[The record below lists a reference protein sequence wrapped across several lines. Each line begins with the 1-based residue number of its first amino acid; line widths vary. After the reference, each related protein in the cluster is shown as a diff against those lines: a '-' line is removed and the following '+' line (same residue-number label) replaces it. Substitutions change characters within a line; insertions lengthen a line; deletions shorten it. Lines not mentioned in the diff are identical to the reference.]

1 MSSSENA
8 SLFGGG
14 EWKKKELQDFSE
26 QNSLESLC
34 MLKEDLKHF
43 FISLALNLKFDNTVL
58 ESTFAEDGKNLT
70 FGVHFLL
77 IQLLKFVQLGDFYFF
92 LQPFLPLPHS
102 DLLLFEILRMFY
114 THFQCTT
121 FGS

>member
-1 MSSSENA
+1 M
-8 SLFGGG
+8 
-14 EWKKKELQDFSE
+14 KKKELQDFSE

-121 FGS
+121 FGSW

>member
-1 MSSSENA
+1 MPVY
-8 SLFGGG
+8 LGGG
-14 EWKKKELQDFSE
+14 NGKKKELQDFSE

-58 ESTFAEDGKNLT
+58 ESTFAEDSKNLT

-77 IQLLKFVQLGDFYFF
+77 IQLFKFVQLGDFYFF